1 MISNYPRSRPVTLD
15 LPACARVS
23 AGRVWLTA
31 LLAAGLAVFTAAP
44 PAPAL
49 AAPQEEDED
58 TDDTEGEEDE
68 DMEMEP
74 DRVRRP
80 SGEVPSGASETPGAP
95 EGAVGMEV
103 KVEEP
108 LVKEPVRP
116 PGYPVELALRP
127 ITLEAGM
134 VELSANAPLYASPA
148 AVTAALR
155 ARYGVTERVEVGL
168 RYAALGAD
176 EGGAATGKGLALDVV
191 VGITDWVAAQLSV
204 PVLFDPFAMGVTL
217 GVPLKFRFGQRFAL
231 FFGSD
236 LLSFRVK
243 EFVPTYVDPR
253 VDEARA
259 AVIETG
265 TLVSRGNYRLVGG
278 AIYQLEPHMAIAADF
293 GVASEDFGEENT
305 AVPLG
310 GTFTYSA
317 APYLDFS
324 ARIGFDDIGQG
335 RTFSLAGGLAVR
347 L

>member
-1 MISNYPRSRPVTLD
+1 MTLD
-15 LPACARVS
+15 LPVRARVP
-23 AGRVWLTA
+23 AGRVWLAA
-31 LLAAGLAVFTAAP
+31 LLAAGLSAFTAV
-44 PAPAL
+44 APAT
-49 AAPQEEDED
+49 AAPQEEDEGID
-58 TDDTEGEEDE
+58 MDDESGEGEDE

-74 DRVRRP
+74 DQVGRP
-80 SGEVPSGASETPGAP
+80 SGEIPSGATETPNSP
-95 EGAVGMEV
+95 DSAVGMER

-108 LVKEPVRP
+108 VNKEPVRP
-116 PGYPVELALRP
+116 PGYPIEVALRP
-127 ITLEAGM
+127 ITLEKNM
-134 VELSANAPLYASPA
+134 VEFGAFAPLYASPA

-155 ARYGVTERVEVGL
+155 ARYGVTDQVEVGL

-176 EGGAATGKGLALDVV
+176 EDGAATGKGLALDVV
-191 VGITDWVAAQLSV
+191 VGITDWVAAQLSL

-217 GVPLKFRFGQRFAL
+217 GVPFKFRFGQRFAL

-236 LLSFRVK
+236 LVSFRIK

-253 VDEARA
+253 VDEDRA
-259 AVIETG
+259 DAIETG

-278 AIYQLEPHMAIAADF
+278 AIYQIEPHMAITADF
-293 GVASEDFGEENT
+293 GVSSEDFGRANT
-305 AVPLG
+305 SVPLG

-324 ARIGFDDIGQG
+324 ARIGFDDIGLG

>member
-1 MISNYPRSRPVTLD
+1 MTVDLRAPGGRPWR
-15 LPACARVS
+15 A
-23 AGRVWLTA
+23 A
-31 LLAAGLAVFTAAP
+31 LLASALASALAAP
-44 PAPAL
+44 TPAL

-58 TDDTEGEEDE
+58 TVDMEGEDEEGEGEDE

-80 SGEVPSGASETPGAP
+80 SGEVPSGATETPGSPDA
-95 EGAVGMEV
+95 AVGMHV
-103 KVEEP
+103 AP
-108 LVKEPVRP
+108 KEPVDKGPERP
-116 PGYPVELALRP
+116 AGYPVALALRP

-134 VELSANAPLYASPA
+134 VEFSANAPLYASPA
-148 AVTAALR
+148 AMTAALR

-176 EGGAATGKGLALDVV
+176 EDGAATGKGMALDVV

-204 PVLFDPFAMGVTL
+204 PVLFDPFAMGITL
-217 GVPLKFRFGQRFAL
+217 GAPFKFRFGQRFAL

-236 LLSFRVK
+236 IVSFRVK
-243 EFVPTYVDPR
+243 EFVPSYVDPR
-253 VDEARA
+253 VDERNADA
-259 AVIETG
+259 LETD
-265 TLVSRGNYRLVGG
+265 TIVSKGNYRLVGG
-278 AIYQLEPHMAIAADF
+278 AIYQLEPHMAIAGDF
-293 GVASEDFGEENT
+293 GVASEDFGEGST
-305 AVPLG
+305 SVPLG

>member
-1 MISNYPRSRPVTLD
+1 MTLD
-15 LPACARVS
+15 RPTRVPG
-23 AGRVWLTA
+23 GRVWLAA
-31 LLAAGLAVFTAAP
+31 LLAAGLAFAHAAP
-44 PAPAL
+44 AT

-58 TDDTEGEEDE
+58 TSDMDEDE
-68 DMEMEP
+68 DEDIEMEP

-95 EGAVGMEV
+95 DAAVGMEV
-103 KVEEP
+103 PAEDTV
-108 LVKEPVRP
+108 VTEPVRP
-116 PGYPVELALRP
+116 AGYPVELALRP

-134 VELSANAPLYASPA
+134 VELSVNAPLFTSPA
-148 AVTAALR
+148 AITAALR
-155 ARYGVTERVEVGL
+155 ARYGVTEQIEVGL

-176 EGGAATGKGLALDVV
+176 EDGAATGKGLALDVV

-217 GVPLKFRFGQRFAL
+217 GVPFKFRFGQRFAV

-236 LLSFRVK
+236 LVSFRVK
-243 EFVPTYVDPR
+243 GFVPTYVDPR
-253 VDEARA
+253 ADERNADAVD
-259 AVIETG
+259 IG
-265 TLVSRGNYRLVGG
+265 TLVSRGNYRVVGG
-278 AIYQLEPHMAIAADF
+278 AIYQLEPHMAITADL
-293 GVASEDFGEENT
+293 GVVVEDFDTAST

-324 ARIGFDDIGQG
+324 GRIGYDDFGLG
-335 RTFSLAGGLAVR
+335 RTFSLAAGLAVR

>member
-1 MISNYPRSRPVTLD
+1 MTLD
-15 LPACARVS
+15 LPVCARAP

-31 LLAAGLAVFTAAP
+31 LLAAGLAVFTAAR
-44 PAPAL
+44 PAA

-58 TDDTEGEEDE
+58 TIEMEGEEGEEGGEDE
-68 DMEMEP
+68 EEEMEMEP
-74 DRVRRP
+74 ERVRRP
-80 SGEVPSGASETPGAP
+80 SGEIPSGATETPGSP
-95 EGAVGMEV
+95 DGAVGMER
-103 KVEEP
+103 KVDES

-116 PGYPVELALRP
+116 PGYPIEVALRP

-134 VELSANAPLYASPA
+134 VELGANAPLYASPA
-148 AVTAALR
+148 AVTAQLR

-176 EGGAATGKGLALDVV
+176 EDGAATGKGLALDVV

-204 PVLFDPFAMGVTL
+204 PVLFDPFAMGITL

-231 FFGSD
+231 FFGGD
-236 LLSFRVK
+236 LVSFRVK
-243 EFVPTYVDPR
+243 EFVPTYVNPR
-253 VDEARA
+253 VNETNAD
-259 AVIETG
+259 VLDTG

-293 GVASEDFGEENT
+293 GVASEDFGEGTT

-324 ARIGFDDIGQG
+324 ARLGFDDIGQG
-335 RTFSLAGGLAVR
+335 RTFSLAGGVAVR